1 MQQGRIINP
10 IDEGKVNFLYD
21 FIIVTESLKY
31 QCKLFHWMSKVNSEH
46 QLLDSLYFDL
56 IQYQDDVVE
65 DYLGVYPGILKAFSV
80 KPTHTFESPK
90 DLIKGTLDFINNNLY
105 PSIQQDKDFKGVIS
119 LTDEFI
125 HKLHKYLYLLDLV

>member
-1 MQQGRIINP
+1 MQQDRTINP

-21 FIIVTESLKY
+21 FITITESLKY

-56 IQYQDDVVE
+56 IKYQDDVIE
-65 DYLGVYPGILKAFSV
+65 DYLGIYPEILKVFNIKAM
-80 KPTHTFESPK
+80 HTFENPK
-90 DLIKGTLDFINNNLY
+90 DLIKGALNFINNNLF
-105 PSIQQDKDFKGVIS
+105 PSIQEDKDFKGIIS